1 MKWVRRC
8 GEVPFPLQGEGRQPL
23 PQLLSH
29 REGASSSP
37 FPCREGG
44 RGGTTSPPTPLPQG
58 EGSGSPFPRREGGQG
73 VRLTAAS
80 LCFVLILMSFTLAAF
95 AQLPARRPLVV
106 IFPEKVEVQKDQPDP
121 NVGIATPLAEL
132 LEATRRVDVL
142 IYDSSAP
149 YIQRLVQEG
158 TLKATDAT
166 AQPSTEQKRRI
177 VQALDGQFALTVRAA
192 WSEKPPMLPRPPKGK
207 KVDPNL
213 LQNLPTTSVI
223 QVSAVWMP
231 MAGGRA
237 WQTQLESQ
245 PVQRALPGGGM
256 TVDPVSTAR
265 TAASNLVT
273 RLIAEPM
280 AMLARVDITQKE
292 AQASAPSGNTSSED
306 TSALMKQLL
315 EEGQKYAR
323 AGDLANAIESYRK
336 AADAKP
342 TDPEPRRRLIEA
354 YLQRRM
360 EDAAVAEGMRAVQMV
375 SDSTPLLL
383 VLADAYMSANRLD
396 EAETMYRRMLERDP
410 QNVAAWL
417 HLGDLLWNR
426 ARITEAEEC
435 YEQAAQKSPTN
446 TEPLMRLAKL
456 HLARAQFARAQDVV
470 GRLYAL
476 LPEEDETRRGEV
488 YATLADGVETGI
500 TQLAQRVQEA
510 IASYSNGEV
519 TLETLFKTLKGLEA
533 QLGDLQRFTQSLK
546 PIPRVLDAHQRFLL
560 AGSLLQQSLGSLL
573 SFAETKETRYQEEGI
588 LLRSECLRELSN
600 ASRALRAALVGQR

>member
-1 MKWVRRC
+1 MVRSHWC
-8 GEVPFPLQGEGRQPL
+8 MEVTSSPAPL
-23 PQLLSH
+23 PVGVGS
-29 REGASSSP
+29 E
-37 FPCREGG
+37 
-44 RGGTTSPPTPLPQG
+44 LPSQ
-58 EGSGSPFPRREGGQG
+58 RRGQG
-73 VRLTAAS
+73 VGFKPVLLLCLLISLT
-80 LCFVLILMSFTLAAF
+80 AF

-106 IFPEKVEVQKDQPDP
+106 IFPEKVEVKKDQPDP

-132 LEATRRVDVL
+132 LEATRKVDVL
-142 IYDSSAP
+142 IYDPSAP
-149 YIQRLVQEG
+149 YIQRLEQEG
-158 TLKATDAT
+158 TLKATDVT
-166 AQPSTEQKRRI
+166 VQPSAEQKRRI
-177 VQALDGQFALTVRAA
+177 VHALDGQFALTVRAA
-192 WSEKPPMLPRPPKGK
+192 WSEKPPMLLRPPKGK

-231 MAGGRA
+231 IEGGRT
-237 WQTQLESQ
+237 WQAQLESQ

-280 AMLARVDITQKE
+280 AILARVDITQKE
-292 AQASAPSGNTSSED
+292 AQSTAQQGATGVTDANT
-306 TSALMKQLL
+306 LMKQFL
-315 EEGQKYAR
+315 EEGQKFAR

-360 EDAAVAEGMRAVQMV
+360 EDVAVAEGMRAVQIV

-383 VLADAYMSANRLD
+383 ALADAYMSANRLD

-435 YEQAAQKSPTN
+435 YEQAAQKSPTSI
-446 TEPLMRLAKL
+446 EPLMRLAKL
-456 HLARAQFARAQDVV
+456 HLARTQFARAQDVV

-476 LPEEDETRRGEV
+476 LPEEDETRRGDV
-488 YATLADGVETGI
+488 YASLADGVETGI
-500 TQLAQRVQEA
+500 TQLAQRIQEA

-519 TLETLFKTLKGLEA
+519 TLETLFKTLKALEA
-533 QLGDLQRFTQSLK
+533 QSNNLQRFTQSLK
-546 PIPRVLDAHQRFLL
+546 PIPRMLDAHQRFLL

-588 LLRSECLRELSN
+588 LLRSECLRELAN
-600 ASRALRAALVGQR
+600 ASRALRTALAGQR

>member
-1 MKWVRRC
+1 MVTSKRRM
-8 GEVPFPLQGEGRQPL
+8 E
-23 PQLLSH
+23 S
-29 REGASSSP
+29 
-37 FPCREGG
+37 
-44 RGGTTSPPTPLPQG
+44 TSPPNPLLRG
-58 EGSGSPFPRREGGQG
+58 EGSIGFPFSRRERGQG
-73 VRLTAAS
+73 VRLTT
-80 LCFVLILMSFTLAAF
+80 LCLVLTFIFCTLIAF

-106 IFPEKVEVQKDQPDP
+106 IFPEKVEVKKDQPDP
-121 NVGIATPLAEL
+121 NVGIAAPLAEQM
-132 LEATRRVDVL
+132 EATRRVDVL
-142 IYDSSAP
+142 IYDPSAP

-158 TLKATDAT
+158 ALKAADVT
-166 AQPSTEQKRRI
+166 AQPSAEQKRRI
-177 VQALDGQFALTVRAA
+177 VQALGGEFALTVRAA
-192 WSEKPPMLPRPPKGK
+192 WSDKPPVLPRPPRGRKI
-207 KVDPNL
+207 DPSL

-223 QVSAVWMP
+223 QVSAVWTP
-231 MAGGRA
+231 VAGGRS
-237 WQTQLESQ
+237 WQVQLESQ

-265 TAASNLVT
+265 TAASNLVA

-280 AMLARVDITQKE
+280 ATLARVDVTQKE
-292 AQASAPSGNTSSED
+292 AQAAAPSGSTSPEDANT
-306 TSALMKQLL
+306 LMKQFL
-315 EEGQKYAR
+315 EDGQKYAR
-323 AGDLANAIESYRK
+323 AGDLANAIESYRR
-336 AADAKP
+336 AVDAKP

-360 EDAAVAEGMRAVQMV
+360 EDAAVAEGMRAVQIV
-375 SDSTPLLL
+375 PDSTPLLL

-435 YEQAAQKSPTN
+435 YEQAAQKSPAS

-456 HLARAQFARAQDVV
+456 HLARAQFTRAQEVV
-470 GRLYAL
+470 GKLYVL

-500 TQLAQRVQEA
+500 TRLAQRIQEA
-510 IASYSNGEV
+510 IASYTNGEV

-533 QLGDLQRFTQSLK
+533 QSNDLQRFAQSLK
-546 PIPRVLDAHQRFLL
+546 PVPRVLDAHQRFLL

-573 SFAETKETRYQEEGI
+573 SFAETKETRYQEEGM
-588 LLRSECLRELSN
+588 LLRSEALRELAN
-600 ASRALRAALVGQR
+600 ASRALRTALAGQR